1 MICSLEQ
8 EQHRAMMLLP
18 QNTAEVDL
26 GAVKR
31 NIKALKRLTAPGTQ
45 FMAVIKA
52 NAYGHGA
59 VPVAGAAMA
68 AGANFLAVARIS
80 EAAELREAGIK
91 LPVLLFGDVLPDQ
104 AVYMATHNIRASI
117 TNLDMAKALAAQL
130 TSRDLTLKVHIKV
143 DTGMGRLG
151 FVHNALNEPGSPQQ
165 GSQARL
171 VQDILAIESLAQ
183 MKVEGIYT
191 HLSRSDEKDKA
202 HARLQIKRFR
212 RLTDQLAAREF
223 IPEFRHLA
231 NSAGVIDMPDS
242 HFDMVRPGISIY
254 GLWPSDQVDKTR
266 ITLEPAMSIRS
277 KIIQTKTVPKGFE
290 VSYGATHVTAAPTVI
305 ATVPIGYADGY
316 SRLLSNRG
324 HMLVRG
330 KRAPI
335 LGRVC
340 MDFTMIDV
348 GHIPGVVPGDEV
360 VIMGTQGSETIC
372 ADDIARLTHTIN
384 YEVTA
389 GLTGRI
395 PLHYITSGEHHAG
408 TQ

>member
-1 MICSLEQ
+1 
-8 EQHRAMMLLP
+8 MMLLP
-18 QNTAEVDL
+18 QNTAQVDL

-31 NIKALKRLTAPGTQ
+31 NIKALKSLTAKGTR
-45 FMAVIKA
+45 FMAVVKA
-52 NAYGHGA
+52 NAYGHGT

-68 AGANFLAVARIS
+68 AGSDFLAVARIS

-117 TNLDMAKALAAQL
+117 TNLDMAKALSEQL
-130 TSRDLTLKVHIKV
+130 KPRDLTLKVHIKV

-151 FVHNALNEPGSPQQ
+151 FVHSSLNEPGYPQKSPVE
-165 GSQARL
+165 A
-171 VQDILAIESLAQ
+171 ILSIESLAQ
-183 MKVEGIYT
+183 IEMEGIYT
-191 HLSRSDEKDKA
+191 HLSRSDERDKT
-202 HARLQIKRFR
+202 HARGQIERFQK
-212 RLTDQLAAREF
+212 LTDQLAAREVV
-223 IPEFRHLA
+223 PEILHVA
-231 NSAGVIDMPDS
+231 NSAGVIDMPEA

-254 GLWPSDQVDKTR
+254 GLWPSDEVDKTR
-266 ITLEPAMSIRS
+266 ITLEPAMTIRS
-277 KIIQTKTVPKGFE
+277 KVIQTKAVPKEFE
-290 VSYGATHVTAAPTVI
+290 VSYGATHVTPEPTVI

-316 SRLLSNRG
+316 SRLLSNQG
-324 HMLVRG
+324 CMLVRG
-330 KRAPI
+330 QRAPTV
-335 LGRVC
+335 GRVC

-360 VIMGTQGSETIC
+360 VIMGSQGSETIS
-372 ADDIARLTHTIN
+372 ADEIARLTQTIN

-395 PLHYITSGEHHAG
+395 PSQYITSGEDHAG